1 MKERSEPSPLLI
13 VLAFAA
19 VYLIWGSTYLGIAI
33 AIKSIPPMVM
43 GGTRF
48 LVAGT
53 ILFLWC
59 YLVRKDRSQ
68 LKDWKQDGVIGALMI
83 FGGNGAVVWVEQ
95 YLPSGLVAVAVASI
109 PIWLAVLDRGN
120 WRVTFSRAMPVIGLI
135 VGFAGVVFL
144 FTSGQKIPLNNSP
157 LAAISIPVLILGNIC
172 WAMGTLYSKKV
183 VSTTSVFMRV
193 SVQMITGGLIYAVA
207 GLFTG
212 EWRSFDTEGM
222 ELQSLLALLYLI
234 VFGSLV
240 AYLAYIWLLTVRPAA
255 QVGTYAYVNPA
266 VAVFLG
272 FIFNNEQLTLATGGA
287 LVLILGGVVL
297 INLSYQRNK
306 KPAIQQQQ

>member
-1 MKERSEPSPLLI
+1 MKAHSEPSPLLI

-48 LVAGT
+48 LVAGS

-59 YLVRKDRSQ
+59 YLVRKDRPQ
-68 LKDWKQDGVIGALMI
+68 LKDWKQDGVTGALMI

-120 WRVTFSRAMPVIGLI
+120 WKVTFSRALPVIGLI
-135 VGFAGVVFL
+135 IGFAGVVFL
-144 FTSGQKIPLNNSP
+144 FSSGQKITLNNSP
-157 LAAISIPVLILGNIC
+157 LAAISIPVLGNIC
-172 WAMGTLYSKKV
+172 WAVGTLYSKKII
-183 VSTTSVFMRV
+183 STTSVFMRV

-207 GLFTG
+207 GFLSG
-212 EWRSFDTEGM
+212 EWSSFKTEGT
-222 ELQSLLALLYLI
+222 ELQSFFALLYLI

-272 FIFNNEQLTLATGGA
+272 LIFNNEQLTMATGGA
-287 LVLILGGVVL
+287 LLLILGGVVL
-297 INLSYQRNK
+297 INLSYQKSK
-306 KPAIQQQQ
+306 KAAVRQ

>member
-1 MKERSEPSPLLI
+1 MKERSGPSPLLVI
-13 VLAFAA
+13 LAFAA
-19 VYLIWGSTYLGIAI
+19 VYLIWGSTYLGIAL

-53 ILFLWC
+53 LLFLWC
-59 YLVRKDRSQ
+59 YLVRMDRPQ
-68 LKDWKQDGVIGALMI
+68 LRDWKQDGVIGALMI

-120 WRVTFSRAMPVIGLI
+120 WRMTFSRAMPVAGLVI
-135 VGFAGVVFL
+135 GFAGVVFL
-144 FTSGQKIPLNNSP
+144 FTSGEKITLNNSP
-157 LAAISIPVLILGNIC
+157 LGAISVPVLILGNIC
-172 WAMGTLYSKKV
+172 WAIGTLYSKKI

-193 SVQMITGGLIYAVA
+193 SVQMIIGGMIYGLA
-207 GLFTG
+207 GLLSG
-212 EWRSFDTEGM
+212 EWNSFQSDGTQ
-222 ELQSLLALLYLI
+222 LQSFLALLYLI

-272 FIFNNEQLTLATGGA
+272 FIFNDEPLTIGTAVA
-287 LVLILGGVVL
+287 LILILTGVVL
-297 INLSYQRNK
+297 INLSYRRSR
-306 KPAIQQQQ
+306 KPSKQ